1 MVPTCLWTCTV
12 QLMLYKT
19 RASEKNDM
27 CPPSEDVAKIATSEG
42 SVRQPFAPTAADLLM
57 PGLSMS
63 SATPKHVQL
72 ADLLR
77 EKIYSKQWAVSSR
90 IPSEHDLMSLFGV
103 SRGTVRRAIKSL
115 VDEGL
120 LVQRHGRGTFVA
132 KPEITHPA
140 GMRPLSFAESLKQQG
155 KDYVTHVIERR
166 VTKAPADVAR
176 ELGLETTDNVLL
188 LRRLRTVDGE
198 PVLCQESW
206 SNLRACP
213 GLDEVDYATTSMFD
227 AVEMCSGKKIRY
239 SDMRYRARVAGKE
252 HGRMLGCE
260 ESAAVLVL
268 EQNIHLENGV
278 AIEWSSTWLTPG
290 QAIVSKAY
298 QPE

>member
-1 MVPTCLWTCTV
+1 
-12 QLMLYKT
+12 
-19 RASEKNDM
+19 
-27 CPPSEDVAKIATSEG
+27 
-42 SVRQPFAPTAADLLM
+42 M

-63 SATPKHVQL
+63 SSTPKHVQL

>member
-1 MVPTCLWTCTV
+1 METLRRGVGEVLLAQRGCVLLRATDGMQMLWATNRKLARQAVRCLGGARVTCL
-12 QLMLYKT
+12 L
-19 RASEKNDM
+19 
-27 CPPSEDVAKIATSEG
+27 G
-42 SVRQPFAPTAADLLM
+42 SRTTA
-57 PGLSMS
+57 
-63 SATPKHVQL
+63 
-72 ADLLR
+72 
-77 EKIYSKQWAVSSR
+77 
-90 IPSEHDLMSLFGV
+90 
-103 SRGTVRRAIKSL
+103 
-115 VDEGL
+115 
-120 LVQRHGRGTFVA
+120 
-132 KPEITHPA
+132 
-140 GMRPLSFAESLKQQG
+140 
-155 KDYVTHVIERR
+155 
-166 VTKAPADVAR
+166 ADVAR

>member
-1 MVPTCLWTCTV
+1 MEIEHIARICLT
-12 QLMLYKT
+12 
-19 RASEKNDM
+19 
-27 CPPSEDVAKIATSEG
+27 
-42 SVRQPFAPTAADLLM
+42 
-57 PGLSMS
+57 
-63 SATPKHVQL
+63 
-72 ADLLR
+72 
-77 EKIYSKQWAVSSR
+77 
-90 IPSEHDLMSLFGV
+90 
-103 SRGTVRRAIKSL
+103 SRGT
-115 VDEGL
+115 
-120 LVQRHGRGTFVA
+120 
-132 KPEITHPA
+132 
-140 GMRPLSFAESLKQQG
+140 LKQQG